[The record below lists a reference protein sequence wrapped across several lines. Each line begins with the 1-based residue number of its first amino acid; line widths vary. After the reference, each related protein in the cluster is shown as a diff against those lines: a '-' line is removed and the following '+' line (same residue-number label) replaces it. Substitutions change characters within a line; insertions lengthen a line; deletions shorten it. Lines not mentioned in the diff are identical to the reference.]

1 MRWITRV
8 AETGDA
14 EAMDT
19 VGIGYMSG
27 IGVPKNY
34 KKAIEWFTKAADKGN
49 AHSMYSLGVCF
60 HDGLGCEK
68 DKAQALFWI
77 KTAAD
82 AGEAHAKAVLPR
94 LLEEA
99 DGKKNK

>member
-1 MRWITRV
+1 
-8 AETGDA
+8 
-14 EAMDT
+14 
-19 VGIGYMSG
+19 
-27 IGVPKNY
+27 
-34 KKAIEWFTKAADKGN
+34 
-49 AHSMYSLGVCF
+49 MYSLGVCF

-82 AGEAHAKAVLPR
+82 AGEAHAKAVLPQ